1 MFIGSMDYG
10 LDHIYIENLLY
21 HILNVAYIKF
31 YLMTYLLKRMGIT
44 DFYHKKESIK
54 FARSSSTSHMILLP
68 PSYNIRDFRGM

>member
-1 MFIGSMDYG
+1 
-10 LDHIYIENLLY
+10 
-21 HILNVAYIKF
+21 VAYIKF